1 MKHERYLLDTNVV
14 SELTRAAPDKGV
26 VAFLSENEDFW
37 LSAILI
43 HEIEYGLRLLP
54 QGRRRECLTEMLAAV
69 VRIYEDR
76 ILPLGRSGAEWS
88 AEFRARAR
96 EAGRYLDLGDALV
109 AGVAKAHGLAVVTR
123 NDRHFDG
130 LGVDTVNPWKTP

>member
-1 MKHERYLLDTNVV
+1 MTGYLLDTNVV
-14 SELTRAAPDKGV
+14 SELTRAAPYKGV

-37 LSAILI
+37 LSAVLI
-43 HEIEYGLRLLP
+43 HEIEYGVRLLP
-54 QGRRRECLTEMLAAV
+54 QGRRRERLTGMLAAV
-69 VRIYEDR
+69 VQSYEDR
-76 ILPLGRSGAEWS
+76 ILPLDRPGAEWS

-96 EAGRYLDLGDALV
+96 KVGRNLDLGDALV
-109 AGVAKAHGLAVVTR
+109 AGIAKAHSLAVVTR

>member
-1 MKHERYLLDTNVV
+1 MSGYLLDTNVV

-37 LSAILI
+37 LSTILI
-43 HEIEYGLRLLP
+43 HEIEYGVRLLP
-54 QGRRRECLTEMLAAV
+54 QGRRRERLTEMLAAV

-76 ILPLGRSGAEWS
+76 ILPLDRLGAEWS
-88 AEFRARAR
+88 AELRARAR
-96 EAGRYLDLGDALV
+96 KAGRNLDLGDALV
-109 AGVAKAHGLAVVTR
+109 AGTAKAHSLAVVTR
-123 NDRHFDG
+123 NDRHFDD